1 MCVLC
6 VPSLAIYAHVV
17 ETALLR
23 TSMPDGPG
31 FVFLVHLES
40 HGCLLDRATA
50 NPNIG
55 KSRRK
60 QMKMIMMMMMMM
72 MMIIIMV

>member
-1 MCVLC
+1 
-6 VPSLAIYAHVV
+6 
-17 ETALLR
+17 
-23 TSMPDGPG
+23 MPDGPG
-31 FVFLVHLES
+31 FVFWVHLES

-50 NPNIG
+50 TPNIG

-72 MMIIIMV
+72 MMMMIIIVV

>member
-1 MCVLC
+1 
-6 VPSLAIYAHVV
+6 
-17 ETALLR
+17 
-23 TSMPDGPG
+23 MPDEPG

-40 HGCLLDRATA
+40 HGCLLDRAT
-50 NPNIG
+50 PNIG

-72 MMIIIMV
+72 MITIVV

>member
-1 MCVLC
+1 
-6 VPSLAIYAHVV
+6 
-17 ETALLR
+17 
-23 TSMPDGPG
+23 MPDGPG

-50 NPNIG
+50 TPNIG

-72 MMIIIMV
+72 MMMMITIVV

>member
-1 MCVLC
+1 MSAL
-6 VPSLAIYAHVV
+6 SIERVV
-17 ETALLR
+17 NTSLLR

-31 FVFLVHLES
+31 FVVLVHLES

-50 NPNIG
+50 TPNIG

-60 QMKMIMMMMMMM
+60 QMKMIMTMMMMMMMM
-72 MMIIIMV
+72 MMITIVV